1 MISCPIYSSS
11 SAIYFSNCIFLVDV
25 ICWYSTSQLQPQLYM
40 QLYRIPF
47 LLFAFVFVSFHSSW
61 FCAAILFVVL
71 CSWWVIRSLFRSLYS
86 LIGLSSNLFIFI
98 YMYLVASSVRGVLC
112 VRILNILFRYIVFLI
127 SLWLT
132 RLAAGWA
139 SHNEIR
145 LIWETTYGIYA
156 KVRCEE
162 KKWAPKI
169 ERKEPQRER
178 TKTTKLTQCVCVGE
192 RVWVWICMWAYTRNT
207 DYRWNE
213 YMK

>member
-1 MISCPIYSSS
+1 MSDL
-11 SAIYFSNCIFLVDV
+11 FLLVCD
-25 ICWYSTSQLQPQLYM
+25 LFFQLY
-40 QLYRIPF
+40 F
-47 LLFAFVFVSFHSSW
+47 LSWCYLLIFHVTATTTTIHATISHSVFAFRFRFVSFHSSW

-71 CSWWVIRSLFRSLYS
+71 CSSWVIRTLFRSLYS

-132 RLAAGWA
+132 RLAVGWA

-169 ERKEPQRER
+169 
-178 TKTTKLTQCVCVGE
+178 
-192 RVWVWICMWAYTRNT
+192 
-207 DYRWNE
+207 
-213 YMK
+213 

>member
-132 RLAAGWA
+132 RLAVGWA

-169 ERKEPQRER
+169 ERKEPQSENEDD
-178 TKTTKLTQCVCVGE
+178 KIDSVCVCGWESVSMNMY
-192 RVWVWICMWAYTRNT
+192 VSIYT
-207 DYRWNE
+207 
-213 YMK
+213 

>member
-1 MISCPIYSSS
+1 MSDL
-11 SAIYFSNCIFLVDV
+11 FLLVCD
-25 ICWYSTSQLQPQLYM
+25 LFFQLY
-40 QLYRIPF
+40 F
-47 LLFAFVFVSFHSSW
+47 LSWCYLLIFHVTATTTTIHATISHSVFAFRFRFVSFHSSW

-71 CSWWVIRSLFRSLYS
+71 CSSWVIRTLFRSLYS

-132 RLAAGWA
+132 RLAVGWA

-162 KKWAPKI
+162 KN
-169 ERKEPQRER
+169 ELRRYRGRSRRER
-178 TKTTKLTQCVCVGE
+178 TKTTKLTQCVCGWESVSMNMY
-192 RVWVWICMWAYTRNT
+192 VSIYT
-207 DYRWNE
+207 
-213 YMK
+213 